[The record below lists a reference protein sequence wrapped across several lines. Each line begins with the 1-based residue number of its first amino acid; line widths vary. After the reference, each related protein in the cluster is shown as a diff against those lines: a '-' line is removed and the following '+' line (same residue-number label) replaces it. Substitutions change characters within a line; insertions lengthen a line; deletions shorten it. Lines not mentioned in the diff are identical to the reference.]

1 MAEKS
6 RFIRLECACLET
18 WPLYEHSRHRPRTLL
33 HIPRYRKYRAS
44 ADIYADVARIFP
56 TAWLPTVAPAGEKT
70 IGVAAT
76 TMLLLRE
83 RAKIP
88 RSQGAA
94 KKGRGEKNKGN
105 ELYKRKKKKKKKE
118 KEGGE
123 EIKNWIKHRWK
134 AIPEGHGYQ
143 RRWFVGGHPI
153 SVPCQRNSMGVKRR
167 CSYVRDYK
175 RRPVSIP

>member
-1 MAEKS
+1 MASNRCS
-6 RFIRLECACLET
+6 RGREND
-18 WPLYEHSRHRPRTLL
+18 WRRGH
-33 HIPRYRKYRAS
+33 
-44 ADIYADVARIFP
+44 DD
-56 TAWLPTVAPAGEKT
+56 
-70 IGVAAT
+70 VAAT
-76 TMLLLRE
+76 RTSENSTESR
-83 RAKIP
+83 
-88 RSQGAA
+88 G
-94 KKGRGEKNKGN
+94 GEKREGGEKQG
-105 ELYKRKKKKKKKE
+105 KRIVQKKEKKKKKE